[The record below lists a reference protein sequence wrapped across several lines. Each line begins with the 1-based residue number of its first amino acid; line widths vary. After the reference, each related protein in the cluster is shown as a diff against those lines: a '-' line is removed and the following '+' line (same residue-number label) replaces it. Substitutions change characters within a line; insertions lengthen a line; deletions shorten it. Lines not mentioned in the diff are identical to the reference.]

1 MNKLRALTAFL
12 LEQNLVQPEKLE
24 SFTDQVNL
32 DLLWKP
38 TGNGG
43 MHMGDMRYRALIT
56 LENFNR
62 DPVLLMALVGS
73 WLESNDPDRD
83 DDLPKPNFVVEAI
96 DPDHGLFDVELTLE
110 FTEEQHLVEDPGGPI
125 EVGGKRYGLGQGEL
139 WVAEQGEVAHGA

>member
-56 LENFNR
+56 LENFNG
-62 DPVLLMALVGS
+62 DPVLLIALVGS
-73 WLESNDPDRD
+73 WLESNDPDRG

-110 FTEEQHLVEDPGGPI
+110 FTEEQHLVEDPDGSI

-139 WVAEQGEVAHGA
+139 WVAEQGEVVHGA